1 MSEVTQFSLLS
12 HIFISFIGGVLLLAL
27 WFYIRKQF
35 KQILEEDSSQKRVD
49 KGLLYLSLAM
59 FVWVISGCWGY
70 ASHQFSFSES
80 TLYQVGVNLLS
91 IINNLFLLLALFYF
105 YYAPKFIYNNKRNVL
120 LILVL
125 IVITSIA
132 TFGISYSLGATT
144 ISEGIKITG
153 IPDLILSGF
162 LCYLLGVS
170 FYRTFAHRGLSIIA
184 IISTFVILLMFVS
197 QLSGVFVNFGN
208 DFSNNLIKIIAK
220 TSLISI
226 FLVLA
231 TTWAIRLASM
241 PKPNEITI
249 KFIDWSIVII
259 SIPSKNVFDKTID
272 FGSKTTQFKNLL
284 KFAIRRKYSEGDT
297 QSINV
302 SLGGEIKNQTYL
314 SRIIDNI
321 NAILQLEKAQQLER
335 RDLLTFIGE
344 GKYRLRMIPTN
355 IEIDPTLLNEFI
367 ENSEN
372 KEYKSFCG

>member
-1 MSEVTQFSLLS
+1 MTEVTQFSLLS

-49 KGLLYLSLAM
+49 KGLLYLSLGM

-105 YYAPKFIYNNKRNVL
+105 YYAPKFIYNNKRNVSI
-120 LILVL
+120 ILVL

-132 TFGISYSLGATT
+132 TFGISYLLGATT

-372 KEYKSFCG
+372 KEYKSFCD

>member
-1 MSEVTQFSLLS
+1 MSEVTEFSLLS

-35 KQILEEDSSQKRVD
+35 KQILEENNSQKRVD

-59 FVWVISGCWGY
+59 FVWVCSGCWGY
-70 ASHQFSFSES
+70 SSHQFSFSES

-105 YYAPKFIYNNKRNVL
+105 YYAPKFIYNNKRNVSIIFI
-120 LILVL
+120 LI
-125 IVITSIA
+125 IITSIA

-144 ISEGIKITG
+144 ISEGIKIAG

-162 LCYLLGVS
+162 LCYLLGIS

-197 QLSGVFVNFGN
+197 QISGVFVNFGN

-249 KFIDWSIVII
+249 KFIDWSIVKIT
-259 SIPSKNVFDKTID
+259 IPSKNVFDNTID

-297 QSINV
+297 QSISV

-335 RDLLTFIGE
+335 RDLLTFMGE

-355 IEIDPTLLNEFI
+355 IEIDPTLLNEFT

-372 KEYKSFCG
+372 KEYKSFCS

>member
-1 MSEVTQFSLLS
+1 MTEVTQFSLLS

-27 WFYIRKQF
+27 WFYIRKQC

-80 TLYQVGVNLLS
+80 TLDQVGVNLLS
-91 IINNLFLLLALFYF
+91 IITNLFLLLALFYF
-105 YYAPKFIYNNKRNVL
+105 YYAPKFIYNNKRNVSI
-120 LILVL
+120 ILVL

-249 KFIDWSIVII
+249 KFIDWSIVKI

-372 KEYKSFCG
+372 KAYKTFCD

>member
-1 MSEVTQFSLLS
+1 MTEVTEFSLLS
-12 HIFISFIGGVLLLAL
+12 HIFISFIGAVILLAL
-27 WFYIRKQF
+27 WFYIRRQF
-35 KQILEEDSSQKRVD
+35 KQILEEDSSQIRVD

-80 TLYQVGVNLLS
+80 TFYQVGVNFFS

-105 YYAPKFIYNNKRNVL
+105 YYAPKFIYNNKRNVSI
-120 LILVL
+120 ILVL
-125 IVITSIA
+125 IVITAIA

-184 IISTFVILLMFVS
+184 VISTFVILLMFTS

-249 KFIDWSIVII
+249 KFIDWSIVKI
-259 SIPSKNVFDKTID
+259 SIPSKNVFEKTID

-297 QSINV
+297 QSINI

-344 GKYRLRMIPTN
+344 GNYRLRMIPTN
-355 IEIDPTLLNEFI
+355 IEIDPTLLQEFT

-372 KEYKSFCG
+372 KEYKSFCD

>member
-120 LILVL
+120 IILVL

-170 FYRTFAHRGLSIIA
+170 FYRTFAHKGLSIIA

-249 KFIDWSIVII
+249 KFIDWSIVTI

>member
-1 MSEVTQFSLLS
+1 MSEVTEFSLLS

-355 IEIDPTLLNEFI
+355 IEIDPTLLSEFV

-372 KEYKSFCG
+372 KAYKTFCD

>member
-105 YYAPKFIYNNKRNVL
+105 YYAPKFIYNNKRNVSI
-120 LILVL
+120 ILVL

-170 FYRTFAHRGLSIIA
+170 FYRTFVHRGLSIIA

-372 KEYKSFCG
+372 KEYKSFCD

>member
-1 MSEVTQFSLLS
+1 
-12 HIFISFIGGVLLLAL
+12 
-27 WFYIRKQF
+27 
-35 KQILEEDSSQKRVD
+35 
-49 KGLLYLSLAM
+49 
-59 FVWVISGCWGY
+59 
-70 ASHQFSFSES
+70 
-80 TLYQVGVNLLS
+80 
-91 IINNLFLLLALFYF
+91 
-105 YYAPKFIYNNKRNVL
+105 
-120 LILVL
+120 
-125 IVITSIA
+125 
-132 TFGISYSLGATT
+132 
-144 ISEGIKITG
+144 
-153 IPDLILSGF
+153 
-162 LCYLLGVS
+162 
-170 FYRTFAHRGLSIIA
+170 
-184 IISTFVILLMFVS
+184 
-197 QLSGVFVNFGN
+197 VNFGN

-372 KEYKSFCG
+372 KEYKSFCS

>member
-1 MSEVTQFSLLS
+1 MTEVTQFSLLS

-105 YYAPKFIYNNKRNVL
+105 YYAPKFIYNNKRNVSI
-120 LILVL
+120 ILVL

-132 TFGISYSLGATT
+132 TFGISYLLGATT

-372 KEYKSFCG
+372 KEYKSFCD